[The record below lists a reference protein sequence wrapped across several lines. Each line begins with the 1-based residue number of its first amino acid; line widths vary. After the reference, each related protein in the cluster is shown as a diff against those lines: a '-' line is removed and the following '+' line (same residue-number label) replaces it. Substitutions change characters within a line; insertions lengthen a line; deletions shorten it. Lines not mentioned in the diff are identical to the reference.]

1 MKDFLTYITEAKAT
15 EEHLHEVMVLLDKQ
29 LYDWKRTSATGA
41 IFKIFTKKPR
51 MEVVQELLG
60 IFQNSYISPKKETV
74 VLIKDTNIQLVVKPQ
89 GRSGVKSAGL
99 ESEQNFVNGI
109 NQICNDNSKEDG
121 INIRFIG
128 ANGVTFECK
137 GITKATSTG
146 LDTSNRKK
154 ADAVL
159 HGDREYPISLKKRNA
174 EYWESADSYA
184 GTVAR
189 QIIDKA
195 VEEGKTELVPVGKT
209 EAVKLTKELV
219 YKASRA
225 QTRNVVFGSDLLG
238 KGCVIQE
245 TFSGT
250 LNYTVTEDEW
260 IEIRVSKIFKTISD
274 VENDLN
280 HAVWFLIRND
290 RTRNSK
296 TIGYRGLRVL
306 AAYASRTKGKVQVAQ
321 E

>member
-1 MKDFLTYITEAKAT
+1 MKNFLQYITEAKAT
-15 EEHLHEVMVLLDKQ
+15 EDQLQNVMALLDKQ
-29 LYDWKRTSATGA
+29 KYEWKRTSATGA
-41 IFKIFTKKPR
+41 IFKVFTKKPR

-60 IFQNSYISPKKETV
+60 IFPNSYISPKKETI

-99 ESEQNFVNGI
+99 ESEQAFVNAI
-109 NQICNDNSKEDG
+109 NKICNDNSRKEG
-121 INIRFIG
+121 VNIRFIG
-128 ANGVTFECK
+128 SNGITFECK
-137 GITKATSTG
+137 GVTKATSTG

-154 ADAVL
+154 ADAIL

-184 GTVAR
+184 GELAR
-189 QIIDKA
+189 KLIDKA
-195 VEEGKTELVPVGKT
+195 VEEGKTQLVPVGSSQ
-209 EAVKLTKELV
+209 ALKLTKELV
-219 YKASRA
+219 YKATKA
-225 QTRNVVFGSDLLG
+225 QTRQVVFGSDLLG

-250 LNYTVTEDEW
+250 MNYTVTEDDW
-260 IEIRVSKIFKTISD
+260 IEIKVSKIFKKISD
-274 VENDLN
+274 VENDPT

-290 RTRNSK
+290 RTRNPK

-306 AAYASRTKGKVQVAQ
+306 AAYASRTKGKTVVSQG
-321 E
+321 